1 MNPRLRTDT
10 STAYVCDLS
19 QLELNRDPFV
29 HVIHSQFIAPE
40 IYSQLC
46 ASFPT
51 CPPSTGP
58 TGFSLYWGDANYQRL
73 LDEQPVWRALFKTF
87 HSQQFIDWCVQ
98 QFAETCGDEGCQI
111 DLSKARY
118 VPYRE
123 DRIDKERA
131 TLRKI
136 EHEPNELWVRMD
148 IHQGQMRYDRPV
160 HLDHARRLMSML
172 VYMCD
177 HTENQMSGG
186 ELFLH
191 TARLPQAELSPPT
204 RITPRHNLMV
214 AFPCTARSYHSVS
227 AITSMAV
234 PRNYIQVHISSS
246 VDVWP
251 REPIPK
257 WRQSISAIKHQLAEL
272 PGARSSWERLR
283 RAR

>member
-1 MNPRLRTDT
+1 MNPRLSKKA

-29 HVIHSQFIAPE
+29 HVIHSQFVAPE

-73 LDEQPVWRALFKTF
+73 VDEQPAWRALFKTF
-87 HSQQFIDWCVQ
+87 HSQRFIDWCVQ

-111 DLSKARY
+111 DLTKARY

-136 EHEPNELWVRMD
+136 EHESNELWVRMD
-148 IHQGQMRYDRPV
+148 IHQGQMGYDRPV

-177 HTENQMSGG
+177 HSENQMSGG

-191 TARLPQAELSPPT
+191 TGGSPQAKLSPPT

-227 AITSMAV
+227 AITSMAI

-257 WRQSISAIKHQLAEL
+257 WRQSISAIKQHLAEL
-272 PGARSSWERLR
+272 PGARSSWEKLR
-283 RAR
+283 RTR

>member
-1 MNPRLRTDT
+1 MNPRLSTDA
-10 STAYVCDLS
+10 STYVCDLS
-19 QLELNRDPFV
+19 KLELNREPFV
-29 HVIHSQFIAPE
+29 HVVHSQFISAE

-46 ASFPT
+46 ASFPS

-73 LDEQPVWRALFKTF
+73 LDEQPAWRALFKTF
-87 HSQQFIDWCVQ
+87 HSQRFIDWCVQ
-98 QFAETCGDEGCQI
+98 QFAENCGDEGCEI
-111 DLSKARY
+111 DLSKATY

-136 EHEPNELWVRMD
+136 EHAPNELWVRMD
-148 IHQGQMRYDRPV
+148 IHQGQMGYDRPV

-191 TARLPQAELSPPT
+191 TAKSPQAELSPPT

-257 WRQSISAIKHQLAEL
+257 WRHSISAIKQHLAEL